1 MSSELKYDDY
11 TVAWICA
18 LPFEATAAIF
28 MLDELHDG
36 EFPWRSGQ
44 ESIYTAGSL
53 NSHNVVIACLPKGE
67 YAVGAAARVV
77 GQLRLC
83 FPNLRFGL
91 MVGIG
96 AGVPGPEH
104 DIRLGDVVVGTPEG
118 TSGGCVGYDL
128 GKETVDGFKLKG
140 WLNATDPML
149 RSTIANIESRAG
161 YLGDV
166 FVRYLDVFRNSGSK
180 GRKFLHP
187 GLENDL
193 LYDARTNQ
201 LVERPVRDH
210 QDPVVHYGLIA
221 SGDVVIK
228 NPILRD
234 ELRDKH
240 NIICF
245 EMEAAGLMNTL
256 PVAIIR
262 GISDYGDSHKN
273 DKWQHYAAAT
283 AAAYAKGLLKVI
295 RPGSVDNIE
304 AESSERERNVPL
316 GIPSPNPL
324 SKPAC
329 SYTSHICPSKGL
341 ISNHLPESHA

>member
-1 MSSELKYDDY
+1 MGSELKYEDY
-11 TVAWICA
+11 TFAWICA
-18 LPFEATAAIF
+18 LPFEATAAMF
-28 MLDELHDG
+28 MLDKIHDG
-36 EFPWRSGQ
+36 EFPWRRGQ

-53 NSHNVVIACLPKGE
+53 SGHNVVIACLPKGE
-67 YAVGAAARVV
+67 YAIGAAARVV

-83 FPNLRFGL
+83 FPNLCFGL

-104 DIRLGDVVVGTPEG
+104 DIRLGDVVVGTPEH

-128 GKETVDGFKLKG
+128 GKETIGDFKLKG
-140 WLNATDPML
+140 WLNATDPVL
-149 RSTIANIESRAG
+149 RSAIANIESRAG
-161 YLGDV
+161 YRGDV
-166 FVRYLDVFRNSGSK
+166 FAQYLKVFQGSDPR
-180 GRKFLHP
+180 GRKYLHP

-193 LYDARTNQ
+193 LYHAIRTNQ
-201 LVERPVRDH
+201 LIERPVRDH

-221 SGDVVIK
+221 SGNKVIK
-228 NPILRD
+228 NAILRD
-234 ELRDKH
+234 ELRDMH

-262 GISDYGDSHKN
+262 GISDYADTHKT

-295 RPGSVDNIE
+295 GSCSVGNMKPD
-304 AESSERERNVPL
+304 ASL
-316 GIPSPNPL
+316 GISPSNPL
-324 SKPAC
+324 PEPAC
-329 SYTSHICPSKGL
+329 T
-341 ISNHLPESHA
+341 

>member
-1 MSSELKYDDY
+1 MSRELKYEDY
-11 TVAWICA
+11 SVAWICA
-18 LPFEATAAIF
+18 LPFEATAAMF

-53 NSHNVVIACLPKGE
+53 NGHNVVIACLPKGE
-67 YAVGAAARVV
+67 YAIGAAARVV

-83 FPNLRFGL
+83 FPSLTFGL

-128 GKETVDGFKLKG
+128 GKETIDGFKLKG
-140 WLNATDPML
+140 WLNATDPVL
-149 RSTIANIESRAG
+149 RSAIANIEARAG
-161 YLGDV
+161 HRGDV
-166 FVRYLDVFRNSGSK
+166 FVQYLEIFRGCDPR

-187 GLENDL
+187 GPENDL
-193 LYDARTNQ
+193 LYHSIRTNE
-201 LVERPVRDH
+201 LVDRPVRDR

-221 SGDVVIK
+221 SGNEVIK
-228 NPILRD
+228 NAALRN
-234 ELRDKH
+234 ELRDRH

-262 GISDYGDSHKN
+262 GISDYADSHKN
-273 DKWQHYAAAT
+273 DKWQPYAAAT

-295 RPGSVDNIE
+295 RPGSVGNIKGD
-304 AESSERERNVPL
+304 ASSV
-316 GIPSPNPL
+316 IPSSNPL
-324 SKPAC
+324 LEPTC
-329 SYTSHICPSKGL
+329 TWMPSASVALKRIIL
-341 ISNHLPESHA
+341 ILS

>member
-1 MSSELKYDDY
+1 MSSELKYEDY

-18 LPFEATAAIF
+18 LPFEVTAAMF

-53 NSHNVVIACLPKGE
+53 NGHNVVIACLPKGE
-67 YAVGAAARVV
+67 YAIGAAARVV

-83 FPNLRFGL
+83 FPNLCFGL

-128 GKETVDGFKLKG
+128 RKETVDGFELKG
-140 WLNATDPML
+140 WLNATDPVL
-149 RSTIANIESRAG
+149 RSAIANIESRAG
-161 YLGDV
+161 HRGDIFIQYLE
-166 FVRYLDVFRNSGSK
+166 VFRGNDPR
-180 GRKFLHP
+180 GRKYLHP
-187 GLENDL
+187 GPENDL
-193 LYDARTNQ
+193 LYHAVRTNQ
-201 LVERPVRDH
+201 LVERAVRGH
-210 QDPVVHYGLIA
+210 LDPVVHYGVIA
-221 SGDVVIK
+221 SGNQVIK
-228 NPILRD
+228 NAILRD
-234 ELRDKH
+234 ELRERH

-262 GISDYGDSHKN
+262 GISDYADSHKN
-273 DKWQHYAAAT
+273 DKWQPYAAAT

-295 RPGSVDNIE
+295 RPAS
-304 AESSERERNVPL
+304 L
-316 GIPSPNPL
+316 GIPPSNPL
-324 SKPAC
+324 LEPTCK
-329 SYTSHICPSKGL
+329 
-341 ISNHLPESHA
+341 